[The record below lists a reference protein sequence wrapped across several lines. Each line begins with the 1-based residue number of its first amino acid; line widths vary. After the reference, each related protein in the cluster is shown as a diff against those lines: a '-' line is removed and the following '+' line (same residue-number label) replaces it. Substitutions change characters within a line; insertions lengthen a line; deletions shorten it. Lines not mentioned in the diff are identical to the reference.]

1 MPPNHWD
8 PFSKTLIFPLHSSPS
23 SFLISLS
30 QHSQSLAVRVHA
42 THTLSPQQQNPI
54 TAQVSRM
61 LHFSEVEEKDVREFK
76 SLHVVDDPNRSFSG
90 RVFRSLTLF
99 EDMVKCIL
107 LCNC

>member
-1 MPPNHWD
+1 
-8 PFSKTLIFPLHSSPS
+8 
-23 SFLISLS
+23 
-30 QHSQSLAVRVHA
+30 
-42 THTLSPQQQNPI
+42 
-54 TAQVSRM
+54 M

-107 LCNC
+107 LCNCQ